1 MRKVDIGRQ
10 GLRNILL
17 LGELQSVVIGDGVDL
32 VLRSIM
38 SSDYTFVPFT
48 YNRIAFPVADSGLLS
63 DNSWAFCS
71 MLKLLVIRPLW
82 SCLP

>member
-32 VLRSIM
+32 VLIRAS
-38 SSDYTFVPFT
+38 PFK
-48 YNRIAFPVADSGLLS
+48 
-63 DNSWAFCS
+63 
-71 MLKLLVIRPLW
+71 ML
-82 SCLP
+82 